1 MTTEDIEFTAGN
13 ATLRGWF
20 YPPSGRTGTAPCV
33 VLQTGFSGVKEMATP
48 DYAEVLQAAGLAC
61 LVYDHP
67 GFGASDALAP
77 TPRQEIDPWQQ
88 VRCIQD
94 AITYAQSR
102 PEVDA
107 DRIGLWGTSFAGGHA
122 VVVAAIDRRVGAVVT
137 QLPLISGARTFG
149 DLIPIGAR
157 AGLEA
162 AFAAERR
169 ARFAGADPTL
179 IPVVADDPTAN
190 AALSSPGA
198 FEYFTQLA
206 RKTAPAWR
214 NEVTLTSME
223 LMRGYEPGA
232 WIRLVAPT
240 PLLVVAAPADHLAD
254 GREVLA
260 AYEDALQPKA
270 LVTLPGGHFDQYSG
284 ANFER
289 GAAATRDWFVDHLLA
304 TA

>member
-1 MTTEDIEFTAGN
+1 VATEDVEFTAGN

-20 YPPSGRTGTAPCV
+20 YPPPDGRGPGPCV

-48 DYAEVLQAAGLAC
+48 DYADVLQTAGLAC

-67 GFGASDALAP
+67 GFGASDSLAP

-94 AITYAQSR
+94 AISYAQSR

-122 VVVAAIDRRVGAVVT
+122 IVVAASDRRVKAVVT
-137 QLPLISGARTFG
+137 QLPLISGSRTFE

-169 ARFAGADPTL
+169 ARFEGAAPTL
-179 IPVVADDPTAN
+179 LPVVAADPAAN

-198 FEYFTQLA
+198 YEYFTDLA
-206 RKTAPAWR
+206 RGSAPAWR

-223 LMRGYEPGA
+223 LLRGYEPGA

-240 PLLVVAAPADHLAD
+240 PLLIVAAPADHLAD
-254 GREVLA
+254 GRQVLA
-260 AYEDALQPKA
+260 AYEDALHPKK
-270 LVTLPGGHFDQYSG
+270 LVTLPGGHFDQYTG
-284 ANFER
+284 ANFEH
-289 GAAATRDWFVDHLLA
+289 GAGATRDWFVEHLLP
-304 TA
+304 TT